1 MGALAARRCVEW
13 LLGLYFVSHIPIT
26 LFIDLQAVLP
36 PEFYPQEVRLRVPS
50 WPSGFLLAPC
60 LTSAPAGCP
69 KPLTTALFFSEQ
81 N

>member
-36 PEFYPQEVRLRVPS
+36 PELYPQEQPVAVVLKGVQRPS
-50 WPSGFLLAPC
+50 DAGAPSVVQVL
-60 LTSAPAGCP
+60 PA
-69 KPLTTALFFSEQ
+69 L
-81 N
+81 